1 MSSGFKCRKCYVVV
15 SSQSALVAHYAV
27 AHCRSSSMIPP
38 DHGSLVCPHCDD
50 RYASAEWLSEHVRD
64 AHGEPAAARDHQ
76 MSATRDH
83 QTSAARD
90 HQTTAAR
97 DHQTSAARDRQTSA
111 AAAESTDDE
120 MTFKCCFCSSE
131 FATQTLLS
139 AHTAGLCSGLQ
150 CDVCL
155 KSFRLKGV
163 LTRHRKTVHGIGDVP
178 VFMCELCA
186 KSFRRKD
193 NMRKHMKLM
202 HGVVS

>member
-1 MSSGFKCRKCYVVV
+1 MVVEN
-15 SSQSALVAHYAV
+15 QSALVAHYAV
-27 AHCRSSSMIPP
+27 AHCRSSCMIPP

-64 AHGEPAAARDHQ
+64 AHSVPAAA
-76 MSATRDH
+76 RDH

-90 HQTTAAR
+90 HQMSAAR
-97 DHQTSAARDRQTSA
+97 DHQTSAARNRKTA
-111 AAAESTDDE
+111 AAAASTDDE

-163 LTRHRKTVHGIGDVP
+163 LTRHRKTVHGIGDVRE
-178 VFMCELCA
+178 FMCELCA